1 MGYLDP
7 PQPAILIAQSRSGSV
22 FLSHCLDSHYQIGCD
37 RGEPFNHRFPW
48 QRLGVPHRDLAAAL
62 WRRQGYRVTMFK
74 VSYRQFK
81 NGFITP
87 ELLQEFR
94 PKIIHLY
101 RLNVLRAIIS
111 SALSTLTVDGKI
123 NHPLHTYEPVVQQ
136 EVELDCSTLLEEIED
151 YLAKVNRIRN
161 VLAEFD
167 VLELNYEQIT
177 KGSTGRLS
185 KSITNNIC
193 KFLGVDKGVMGAEL
207 VRLNPNPT
215 ITNQVEVKDTLAETP
230 YRWML

>member
-1 MGYLDP
+1 MGYFDP
-7 PQPAILIAQSRSGSV
+7 PQPAILIAPSRSGSV

-74 VSYRQFK
+74 VSYRQLK
-81 NGFITP
+81 NGFVTLD
-87 ELLQEFR
+87 LLQEFQ

-101 RLNVLRAIIS
+101 RLNVLAAIIS
-111 SALSTLTVDGKI
+111 AHLTTLSVAGKI
-123 NHPLHTYEPVVQQ
+123 DHPMHTYEPVVQQ
-136 EVELDCSTLLEEIED
+136 EVELDCSTLPNDIET

-161 VLAEFD
+161 ALAEFD

-185 KSITNNIC
+185 KPIANNIC
-193 KFLGVDKGVMGAEL
+193 KFLGVGKGSMSAEL

-215 ITNQVEVKDTLAETP
+215 ITNQAEVEATLAETP